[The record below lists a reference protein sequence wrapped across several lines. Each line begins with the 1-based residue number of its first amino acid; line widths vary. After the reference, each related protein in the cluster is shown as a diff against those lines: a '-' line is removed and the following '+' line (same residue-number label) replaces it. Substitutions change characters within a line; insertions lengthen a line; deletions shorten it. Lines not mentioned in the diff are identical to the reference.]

1 MPLCSCQSADFTGLP
16 GTSQHRVL
24 HHIGNNGKGKGATL
38 DSCCASRRHFE
49 NMSGDLALIQKLL
62 NIIRLSLQTDGPT
75 DLNNCCYLC
84 GPRQNPQREMSA
96 RTSKVLRPSAGDEI
110 FKVVINI
117 WKHMRYFWKVWVL
130 VVPTGMQLYMN
141 DSLWET

>member
-1 MPLCSCQSADFTGLP
+1 MRFIFTVSGPAQGGSSDFTQLGAKTKMPLCSCQSADFTGLP

-62 NIIRLSLQTDGPT
+62 NIIRLSL
-75 DLNNCCYLC
+75 
-84 GPRQNPQREMSA
+84 
-96 RTSKVLRPSAGDEI
+96 
-110 FKVVINI
+110 
-117 WKHMRYFWKVWVL
+117 
-130 VVPTGMQLYMN
+130 
-141 DSLWET
+141 